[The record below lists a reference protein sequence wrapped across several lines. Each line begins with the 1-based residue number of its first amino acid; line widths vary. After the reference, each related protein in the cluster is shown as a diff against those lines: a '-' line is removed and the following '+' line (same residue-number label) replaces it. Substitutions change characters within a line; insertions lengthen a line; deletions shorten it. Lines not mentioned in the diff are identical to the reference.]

1 MHLPSRYCSLLLWSL
16 RLPKPF
22 LHYIHFN
29 LPFEGLFFAME
40 FSTLLETVRF
50 LTDKLSGHFY
60 FMCRMKILTLNF
72 NWSLNFSASLRKARI
87 HFRCLRDWWECCFL
101 EICSSS
107 QPEPD
112 CYWYHSWKA
121 PEALSVSPLASELEH
136 STYPPLYS
144 DLVWTL
150 FYNYFLFRMSIG
162 SLDYTYPSSISFHTK
177 ALNSPIRN

>member
-112 CYWYHSWKA
+112 CYWYRLGRCICFWIAWWLKFLPQSGHYIRFT
-121 PEALSVSPLASELEH
+121 ALSAYAS
-136 STYPPLYS
+136 S
-144 DLVWTL
+144 
-150 FYNYFLFRMSIG
+150 
-162 SLDYTYPSSISFHTK
+162 
-177 ALNSPIRN
+177 